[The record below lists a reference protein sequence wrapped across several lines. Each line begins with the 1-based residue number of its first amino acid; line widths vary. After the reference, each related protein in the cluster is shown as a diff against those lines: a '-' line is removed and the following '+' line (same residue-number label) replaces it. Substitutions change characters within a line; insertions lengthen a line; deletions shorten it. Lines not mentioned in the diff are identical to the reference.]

1 MNFRISSFFLS
12 KFSLKN
18 NFLNKK
24 REIHSTVGLCL
35 KLTETLNAEPPK
47 AKKKLDPALV
57 KAKEDRRK
65 RKIEKEIKKLER
77 FGRQFKPIE
86 ELRADR
92 SVLKEV
98 DNRKRTDLAKL
109 TPTENYDNQTLE
121 VKWAKYKLKQFLNE
135 TNQISVMVK
144 SQEKALRNLKKDDE
158 KLYEMAISLDEKL
171 IELKFNGPSYTPAIK
186 AYDAPEGDYIDV
198 TYLYDRK

>member
-1 MNFRISSFFLS
+1 M
-12 KFSLKN
+12 
-18 NFLNKK
+18 
-24 REIHSTVGLCL
+24 
-35 KLTETLNAEPPK
+35 
-47 AKKKLDPALV
+47 
-57 KAKEDRRK
+57 
-65 RKIEKEIKKLER
+65 
-77 FGRQFKPIE
+77 
-86 ELRADR
+86 RADR